1 VFVEYISIKVMLK
14 SFPSFNSALISCHG
28 DFEGTDLYVVLN
40 WIGQKYY
47 WSDIKWRSSWQNSSY
62 M

>member
-1 VFVEYISIKVMLK
+1 MLK